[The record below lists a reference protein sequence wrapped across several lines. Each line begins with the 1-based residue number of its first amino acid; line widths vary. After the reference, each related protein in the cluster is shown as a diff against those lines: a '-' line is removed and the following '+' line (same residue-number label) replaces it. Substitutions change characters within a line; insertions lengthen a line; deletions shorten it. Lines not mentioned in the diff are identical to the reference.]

1 MALVSIPAIGSAS
14 NKPVQLKVR
23 ISGYRAADENKGE
36 VLLGMRKFFQQREFC
51 DAVLICEDQEFHVH
65 KCVLA
70 AKSEVFHNLLKDT
83 NEIRFSDINNPEA
96 VRWMLDYF
104 YEIGYGKGSDEAV
117 SGGLYTPASQAIN
130 ADVLRLAQK
139 YELPALRARATLFMT
154 KELSTHNA
162 VERLAICDEFGLT
175 ELRERILEQL
185 TANKKALAEVTSSPA
200 ITAYPTLMREMLAL
214 IATSGGGLDEL
225 GSNGPAKKKMK
236 R

>member
-23 ISGYRAADENKGE
+23 ISGHRAADENQGE
-36 VLLGMRKFFQQREFC
+36 VLVGMRKFFQQREFC
-51 DAVLICEDQEFHVH
+51 DAILVCEEQEFHVH

-70 AKSEVFHNLLKDT
+70 AKSEVFRTLLKDT
-83 NEIRFSDINNPEA
+83 NEIRFSDIANPEA

-104 YEIGYGKGSDEAV
+104 YEIGYGVSNEAA
-117 SGGLYTPASQAIN
+117 SAGLYTPASQAIN

-214 IATSGGGLDEL
+214 IATSGGGAFDEQP
-225 GSNGPAKKKMK
+225 NGPAKKKLK